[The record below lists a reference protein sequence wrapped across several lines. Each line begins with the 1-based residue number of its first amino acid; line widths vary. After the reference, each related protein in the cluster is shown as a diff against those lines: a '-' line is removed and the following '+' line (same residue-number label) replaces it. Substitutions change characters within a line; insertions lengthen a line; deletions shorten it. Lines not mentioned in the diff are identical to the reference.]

1 MIEKTSIFQN
11 DIAFNKCYANVFV
24 KQANRFE
31 STITV
36 KKDDTTVDG
45 KSLLGLLTLN
55 LKKGEKLS
63 ICAKGADEQEAAAA
77 LVSLVE
83 KKILF
88 NCWFTV
94 CQKSLKNVVQL
105 PPIHYN

>member
-83 KKILF
+83 
-88 NCWFTV
+88 NWFTV